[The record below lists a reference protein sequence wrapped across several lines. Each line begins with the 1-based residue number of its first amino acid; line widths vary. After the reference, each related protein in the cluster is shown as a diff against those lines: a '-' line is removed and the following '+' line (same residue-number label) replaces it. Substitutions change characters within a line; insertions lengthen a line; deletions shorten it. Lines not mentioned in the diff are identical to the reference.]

1 MRARRSSFRA
11 AAMVGAL
18 VALAAVAVPISMPA
32 GAQAVPEP
40 PVPDATADLSG
51 GPSPASPPPPRGDAP
66 LTSSALTEIYE
77 QTGPEQRGGTVVV
90 EALSN
95 RPTSEVEDAVR
106 AVGGTVRGSVPGWLV
121 LAEVP
126 VAALPELEGHDAVDS
141 VRVPVEVDYPTELP
155 GGDLVQAGPILG
167 EHVAK
172 TNADAWHAAGHTGEG
187 VKVGIID
194 LFGQTQW
201 NSALAAGE
209 VPAAAGV
216 FCRDNGANCNL
227 FSANQAHGVAVAE
240 IVHDLAP
247 DADLYLGYATT
258 TADLQQVVNYFDSQ
272 GVTIITRSLTAQYD
286 GPGDGTGPMAA
297 VVNDA
302 VAKGM
307 IWFNSAG
314 NSAGSVSPARSGSYW
329 RGPWVDTDNDGWLE
343 FAPGDETLGF
353 NCHFINGL
361 RWNDWGANRSDYDAY
376 VFDSGGNLVASSE
389 ADQTS
394 GAQPLEHFGCAS
406 GQVNFL
412 QVYRYSAGG
421 GSAGDIL
428 EFMTNG
434 AGIEHWQNP
443 YSVTGPV
450 ADSASPGMVTVG
462 AVGDNPMGTT
472 LAPYS
477 SQGPTNDS
485 RLKPDLSAAA
495 CMLSHSYDPCFNGT
509 SSSTPVAA
517 GVAALIQ
524 GAGEAST
531 PAATKTYLLNNT
543 VDRGPVGPDQ
553 GFGVGELILDDPP
566 AQATT
571 GLLRVTTNPAVP
583 ASIIVDG
590 TVRDSWGL
598 NWAEF
603 DPGSYQVCFGAMSRY
618 TAPPC
623 QQVNVV
629 AGQTTTVVGNYQRRG
644 NLRVMTSPAVP
655 STITIDGEPANDW
668 GVWTDLDP
676 GTYQVCFGAVA
687 NYTTPACQNAVVTS
701 GGNTVVTG
709 NFTASPGAPG
719 PSAHGLLRVTT
730 SPATGARILVNG
742 NVADMWGLTWLK
754 LPAGTHQVCFEGVEG
769 STAPGCQNVN
779 ITNGATTS
787 VTGTYQRHGE
797 LRVLTS
803 PAVPATISIDGEPAN
818 AWGVWSSLP
827 PGTYQVCYGAVPG
840 YTAPACTSATV
851 TAGALTTRTGTYTAI
866 P

>member
-1 MRARRSSFRA
+1 LRIA
-11 AAMVGAL
+11 AVSGAL
-18 VALAAVAVPISMPA
+18 LALAAVTSPVSVPA
-32 GAQAVPEP
+32 GAQ
-40 PVPDATADLSG
+40 PVPVPPTAQLGGASQAPSG
-51 GPSPASPPPPRGDAP
+51 VPTQRSEVP
-66 LTSSALTEIYE
+66 LTDGSLSEVFERNGAT
-77 QTGPEQRGGTVVV
+77 QAAGTVVV
-90 EALSN
+90 EVLSG
-95 RPTSEVEDAVR
+95 RPTAEVEA
-106 AVGGTVRGSVPGWLV
+106 AIASVGGSPRSNVPGWLV

-126 VAALPELEGHDAVDS
+126 VASLPALEAHEAVDT
-141 VRVPVEVDYPTELP
+141 VREPLEVNAPTELV
-155 GGDLVQAGPILG
+155 GADAVQAGPILG

-187 VKVGIID
+187 VKVGVID
-194 LFGQTQW
+194 VFDQAAW

-209 VPAAAGV
+209 VPAASGT
-216 FCRDNGANCNL
+216 FCRHNGAACDL
-227 FSANQAHGVAVAE
+227 FTGGSPHGVAVTE

-247 DADLYLGYATT
+247 DADIYLGYATST
-258 TADLQQVVNYFDSQ
+258 TDLQQVVNYFDSQ
-272 GVTIITRSLTAQYD
+272 GVSIITRSLTARYD
-286 GPGDGTGPMAA
+286 GAGNGTGPMAA
-297 VVNDA
+297 VVSDA
-302 VAKGM
+302 VSKGM

-314 NSAGSVSPARSGSYW
+314 NSAGSVSPARLGSYW
-329 RGPWVDTDNDGWLE
+329 RGPWVDADDDGYLE
-343 FAPGDETLGF
+343 FAPGDELLGF
-353 NCHFINGL
+353 NCHFINGV
-361 RWNDWGANRSDYDAY
+361 RWSDWGANRTDYDVEVYDAT
-376 VFDSGGNLVASSE
+376 GTNLVFSSVN
-389 ADQTS
+389 DQTA
-394 GAQPLEHFGCAS
+394 GADPLEHFSCQN
-406 GQVNFL
+406 GQVNQL
-412 QVYRYSAGG
+412 AITLWAP
-421 GSAGDIL
+421 GSGTAGDIL

-443 YSVTGPV
+443 HSVTGPV

-517 GVAALIQ
+517 GVAALVQ

-531 PAATKTYLLNNT
+531 PAATKTYLLDNT
-543 VDRGPVGPDQ
+543 VDRGAVGPDQ

-603 DPGSYQVCFGAMSRY
+603 DPGSYQVCFGPMSRY

-629 AGQTTTVVGNYQRRG
+629 AGETTTVVGNYQRRG
-644 NLRVMTSPAVP
+644 NLRVITSPAVP

-687 NYTTPACQNAVVTS
+687 NFTAPSCQNAVVTS

-709 NFTASPGAPG
+709 NFTSSPGAPG

-787 VTGTYQRHGE
+787 VSGTYQRHGE

-803 PAVPATISIDGEPAN
+803 PAVPATISVDGEPAN

-827 PGTYQVCYGAVPG
+827 PGTYQVCYGAVAG
-840 YTAPACTSATV
+840 YTTPACTSATV
-851 TAGALTTRTGTYTAI
+851 TAGALTTRTGTYTAS